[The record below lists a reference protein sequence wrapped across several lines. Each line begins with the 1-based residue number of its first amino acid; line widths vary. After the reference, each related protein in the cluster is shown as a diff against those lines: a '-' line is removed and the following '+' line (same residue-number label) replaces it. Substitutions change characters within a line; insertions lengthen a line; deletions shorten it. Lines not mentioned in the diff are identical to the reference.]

1 MDFDQG
7 LAGPWC
13 IVERGFELGRRDVV
27 EVAVEAAVVVSVHP
41 AQRSRRGAP
50 GNGVAAQRDA
60 WGLNDSKQ
68 FIGGGDESLHR
79 AGCDAERTGQYGAS
93 S

>member
-68 FIGGGDESLHR
+68 FIGAIKEVELRLLGLRYRVALFD
-79 AGCDAERTGQYGAS
+79 Q
-93 S
+93 

>member
-41 AQRSRRGAP
+41 AQSAHPAAEHPVTEWQLKETRG
-50 GNGVAAQRDA
+50 V
-60 WGLNDSKQ
+60 
-68 FIGGGDESLHR
+68 
-79 AGCDAERTGQYGAS
+79 
-93 S
+93 

>member
-1 MDFDQG
+1 MNRPGSAGDSDYLDFDQG

-41 AQRSRRGAP
+41 AQSAHPAAEHPVTEWQLKETRG
-50 GNGVAAQRDA
+50 V
-60 WGLNDSKQ
+60 
-68 FIGGGDESLHR
+68 
-79 AGCDAERTGQYGAS
+79 
-93 S
+93 